1 MTAII
6 FFYSV
11 ESPILSCALSLFLS
25 PQPFL
30 MHTNLSIGMGL
41 GPNGEPLK
49 NVALNLPSLQSQ
61 NAGGNQNKPSNAPV
75 PVAPPPAFP
84 SAANVLNQSQIPNLN
99 ELAALNN
106 VVGNLN
112 NLNNLNP
119 LLSTLGLGSLA
130 NSANDAANTSAL
142 DINKMVGAG
151 SSSANSAMNNVS
163 GQSPANYSS
172 MGGMGSGLN
181 QSNRM
186 DSSHSHSMSNPF
198 NSSFSNM
205 SSNLSSNMN
214 SNANSGFGNNQRN
227 YNDMGNA
234 RNYNSQSDFGRMDS
248 MSQNFGQ
255 SMDNGSGGNSNAG
268 NRNMSDTILIRNV
281 SEHFSFFS
289 IGHKVFYQFENNKN

>member
-1 MTAII
+1 
-6 FFYSV
+6 
-11 ESPILSCALSLFLS
+11 
-25 PQPFL
+25 

-61 NAGGNQNKPSNAPV
+61 NAGGNQNKSGGNAPV

-84 SAANVLNQSQIPNLN
+84 SAANVLNQSQLPNLN

-130 NSANDAANTSAL
+130 NNSNDAANTSAL
-142 DINKMVGAG
+142 DINKIVGAG

-163 GQSPANYSS
+163 GQSPANFSS

-227 YNDMGNA
+227 YNDMGNV

-255 SMDNGSGGNSNAG
+255 SMDNGSGGNSNIG
-268 NRNMSDTILIRNV
+268 NRSQNMSDTILIRNV
-281 SEHFSFFS
+281 SEHLFLPMEFVSFIKFK
-289 IGHKVFYQFENNKN
+289 IKKM